1 LAGTR
6 THTCLLDGRCRC
18 KCDRRCCHE
27 LRAARRN
34 GVGNWRNGAD
44 PRIGDADGKWMDITP
59 DREEHSGGR
68 NDRSQDCR
76 RLSSIPG

>member
-1 LAGTR
+1 
-6 THTCLLDGRCRC
+6 
-18 KCDRRCCHE
+18 
-27 LRAARRN
+27 
-34 GVGNWRNGAD
+34 
-44 PRIGDADGKWMDITP
+44 MDITP